1 MAIGPDGN
9 AWQIP
14 PLNFVVINIW
24 WSQSCK
30 HVSTMPTCRCCCS
43 WIKNA
48 AGAIFFTV
56 FNYGGR
62 NEVCGVIWNR
72 IKPKKSCWQSDT
84 TLQWGNEKLV
94 GEMQHFVGEMQ
105 QFVGETMQF
114 VGEMKQI
121 CWGNEA
127 NGWGNE
133 VKCVGETNRQS
144 AYHPWWWWWC
154 LPPRLKR
161 AVSMFGIRIMD
172 TGAWKSKSWI
182 ILVIWTMMQTSESGS
197 LWGMRTAA

>member
-1 MAIGPDGN
+1 MTPPPLWNFSENSSVLVGWGFPN

-105 QFVGETMQF
+105 KFVGETMQF

-133 VKCVGETNRQS
+133 AKCVGEM
-144 AYHPWWWWWC
+144 
-154 LPPRLKR
+154 PRR
-161 AVSMFGIRIMD
+161 
-172 TGAWKSKSWI
+172 
-182 ILVIWTMMQTSESGS
+182 
-197 LWGMRTAA
+197 

>member
-1 MAIGPDGN
+1 MTEVPLWNFSENSSVLVGWGFTN

-14 PLNFVVINIW
+14 PLNFVVIELQTRVNHANL
-24 WSQSCK
+24 SVLLFLDQK
-30 HVSTMPTCRCCCS
+30 CCWCY
-43 WIKNA
+43 
-48 AGAIFFTV
+48 IFFTV

-133 VKCVGETNRQS
+133 AKCVGER
-144 AYHPWWWWWC
+144 P
-154 LPPRLKR
+154 KR
-161 AVSMFGIRIMD
+161 
-172 TGAWKSKSWI
+172 
-182 ILVIWTMMQTSESGS
+182 
-197 LWGMRTAA
+197 